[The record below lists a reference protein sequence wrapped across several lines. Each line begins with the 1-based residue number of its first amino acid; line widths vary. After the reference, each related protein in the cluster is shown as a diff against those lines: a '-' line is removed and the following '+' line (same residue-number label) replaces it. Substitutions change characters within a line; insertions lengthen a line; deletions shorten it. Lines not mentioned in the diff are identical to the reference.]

1 MKNETIAAIV
11 AILVIVLGIQAYLTF
26 RLNDRLNQLSGQ
38 DIQAVSPQ
46 IKIPKLSTP
55 IPPKSGPDD
64 EFSKGRAW
72 NPYEEMQHM
81 QDEMEQ
87 VFGESLSRF
96 HMNTPLGSLSKTP
109 DVDLQEKPDQYIV
122 TVNAPGADES
132 SINVKLEDRILRIS
146 IKTEQAK
153 EETDEK
159 NGKYQY
165 RERFVGE
172 FQRVLTLPGPAD
184 AAKMKT
190 DYRNGV
196 LTITIPKAKA

>member
-1 MKNETIAAIV
+1 MKNETVAALV
-11 AILVIVLGIQAYLTF
+11 AVLVIVLGIQAYMMF

-38 DIQAVSPQ
+38 SIQAVSPQ
-46 IKIPKLSTP
+46 IKMPKLSKS

-64 EFSKGRAW
+64 EFFKGRAW

-96 HMNTPLGSLSKTP
+96 HMNTPLGSLSKSP
-109 DVDLQEKPDQYIV
+109 DVDLQDKPDHYLV